1 MKLKQFVDACKVDLN
16 KLHIKAIDQY
26 GYPVMGMQSYSWNAF
41 EELYFDKT
49 LIDFDIEVLKNEE
62 VLLIISI
69 DLQS

>member
-1 MKLKQFVDACKVDLN
+1 MELKQFVDVCRVDMS
-16 KLHIKAIDQY
+16 KTHIQLSDQN
-26 GYPVMGMQSYSWNAF
+26 GYPILHKSYSWKYF
-41 EELYFDKT
+41 EEYNDKT

>member
-1 MKLKQFVDACKVDLN
+1 MKLKQFVDVCKVDMC
-16 KLHIKAIDQY
+16 KTHIQLSDQD
-26 GYPVMGMQSYSWNAF
+26 GYPILYKSHSWKYF
-41 EELYFDKT
+41 EEYNDKT

>member
-1 MKLKQFVDACKVDLN
+1 MKLKQFADMCKVDMC
-16 KLHIKAIDQY
+16 KTHIQLSDQN
-26 GYPVMGMQSYSWNAF
+26 GYPILHKSYSWKYF
-41 EELYFDKT
+41 EEYNDKT